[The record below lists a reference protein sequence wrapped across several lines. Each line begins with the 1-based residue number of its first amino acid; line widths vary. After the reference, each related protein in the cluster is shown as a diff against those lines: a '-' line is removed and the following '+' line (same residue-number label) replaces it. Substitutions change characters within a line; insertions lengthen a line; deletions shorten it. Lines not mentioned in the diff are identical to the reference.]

1 MTSEYISVGV
11 RTTLVECLIGFA
23 GDQGRAGVLL
33 VFLGMGQ
40 AVGLGSRGF
49 LSLSKCLYSLCHSWD
64 ILAYFHTAF
73 IFYLDII

>member
-33 VFLGMGQ
+33 VFFLGLGQ
-40 AVGLGSRGF
+40 AVSLGG
-49 LSLSKCLYSLCHSWD
+49 
-64 ILAYFHTAF
+64 I
-73 IFYLDII
+73 